1 MSSEDAPRRDQL
13 FVEKFRR
20 ERAEQGWGRRRT
32 DVALSFMLGV
42 RSGLRLITLG
52 TVPKD

>member
-1 MSSEDAPRRDQL
+1 MSFEDAPRREQL
-13 FVEKFRR
+13 FVDQFRQK
-20 ERAEQGWGRRRT
+20 RAEQGWGRRRT
-32 DVALSFMLGV
+32 DLALSFMLGV

>member
-1 MSSEDAPRRDQL
+1 MSSEDAPRREQR
-13 FVEKFRR
+13 FVDEFRR

-32 DVALSFMLGV
+32 DLALSCMLGV

-52 TVPKD
+52 LVPKD